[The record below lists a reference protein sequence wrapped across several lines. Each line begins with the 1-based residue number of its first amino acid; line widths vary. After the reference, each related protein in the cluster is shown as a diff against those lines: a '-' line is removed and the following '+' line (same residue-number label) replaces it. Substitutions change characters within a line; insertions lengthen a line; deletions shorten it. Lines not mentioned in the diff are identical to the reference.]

1 MQFSSF
7 REIGE
12 KREIT
17 VKLYSKFSSSLE
29 RKVKRLSRFSN
40 FEDKLFDRITV
51 KRKKLFYLTYSRF
64 VSNNTLPVAASF
76 KEKSE
81 SWNLNGYT

>member
-17 VKLYSKFSSSLE
+17 VKLYPKFSSSLE

>member
-17 VKLYSKFSSSLE
+17 VKLYPKFSSSLE

-40 FEDKLFDRITV
+40 FEDKLFDRITI

-64 VSNNTLPVAASF
+64 VSNNTLPVASR
-76 KEKSE
+76 KNPS
-81 SWNLNGYT
+81 LGI